1 MIARTQ
7 LAVDYNCGS
16 NNTQAKIKDGKQRY
30 KQFFSK
36 VTQSWV
42 KKKISETKN
51 REYIHELSSC
61 ILVASSD
68 TTGKQT
74 T

>member
-42 KKKISETKN
+42 KKKNIRNKKS
-51 REYIHELSSC
+51 RIH
-61 ILVASSD
+61 
-68 TTGKQT
+68 T
-74 T
+74 